1 MANTGYKGW
10 TQLLKV
16 TDDVNEFPLDAG
28 NALVSITSNPQ
39 DSKPNTFGDPDYVA
53 PVYSPGDCPPPD
65 PVAIEYRL
73 YGTGSNRGDAC
84 SITTPLFGQPLTVY
98 AATANP
104 LLVTQFFN
112 DDLLVGP
119 WTAAPNPGDYISF
132 STAIDTGTKYTGAV
146 DGSGNVLSIVAC

>member
-10 TQLLKV
+10 AQLLKV

-39 DSKPNTFGDPDYVA
+39 DSKINNIGDPDYVA
-53 PVYSPGDCPPPD
+53 PVWAPDDCPPD
-65 PVAIEYRL
+65 PVVVEYRL
-73 YGTGSNRGDAC
+73 YGTGSVRGDAC
-84 SITTPLFGQPLTVY
+84 SITTPLFGQPITVY

-104 LLVTQFFN
+104 LLVAQFFN
-112 DDLLVGP
+112 DNLLVGP

-132 STAIDTGTKYTGAV
+132 STATDTATKYTGVV
-146 DGSGNVLSIVAC
+146 DATGNVLSIVAC